1 MTPKRFFLYEHFTTK
16 WLPRSTY
23 PVLLNSSGIRTVDY
37 VDKGKGLWQKLQRN
51 VTDLLRIANARTVYN
66 DHTSLQERKSFCT
79 FLLVSV
85 FIRTIDGKFLAT
97 S

>member
-1 MTPKRFFLYEHFTTK
+1 MTPKHSSLLYEHFTTK
-16 WLPRSTY
+16 WLLCSTY

-66 DHTSLQERKSFCT
+66 DHTSLQEKQLQWNRA
-79 FLLVSV
+79 LRPPRL
-85 FIRTIDGKFLAT
+85 
-97 S
+97 

>member
-1 MTPKRFFLYEHFTTK
+1 MTPKRFVLLYEHFTTK
-16 WLPRSTY
+16 WLLHSTY

-66 DHTSLQERKSFCT
+66 DHTSLQDKQLSGNSARSYTKEVE
-79 FLLVSV
+79 LILVSV
-85 FIRTIDGKFLAT
+85 
-97 S
+97 